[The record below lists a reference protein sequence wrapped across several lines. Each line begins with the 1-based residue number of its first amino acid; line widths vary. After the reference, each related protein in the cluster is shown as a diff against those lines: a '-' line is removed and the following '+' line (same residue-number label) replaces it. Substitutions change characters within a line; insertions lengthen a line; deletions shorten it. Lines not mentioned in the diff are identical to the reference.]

1 MQAAQ
6 RAQSSLN
13 AFQPSSSASTSSK
26 QPTPGNS
33 GTQDWSGVHRPDS
46 SIPGAPSLA
55 AQGSGVFAQQASTN
69 LQQPP
74 SSHHT
79 PANVPPPLRQAHSLK
94 PCATDCPKSAPVL
107 VCMVHNLKMQI
118 RHIIASNPSGS
129 HVWLLAHRAA
139 VKQLVVC
146 KPVYRP
152 AAAKT
157 KAIVF
162 RQAAYPQPQ
171 QTSSFAYSNRPSM
184 SSAHSGGLS
193 HQPSLSHQQVAMV
206 SFLPFFL
213 VWSPH

>member
-6 RAQSSLN
+6 RAQPSLN
-13 AFQPSSSASTSSK
+13 AFQPSSSASISSK

-33 GTQDWSGVHRPDS
+33 GTQDRSGIHRPDI

-107 VCMVHNLKMQI
+107 VRMQI
-118 RHIIASNPSGS
+118 RHIIASNPSWS
-129 HVWLLAHRAA
+129 HVWLLAHRASLLFA
-139 VKQLVVC
+139 SLYIDLLQQ
-146 KPVYRP
+146 
-152 AAAKT
+152 
-157 KAIVF
+157 
-162 RQAAYPQPQ
+162 RQRLLCSGRLH
-171 QTSSFAYSNRPSM
+171 T
-184 SSAHSGGLS
+184 HSHS
-193 HQPSLSHQQVAMV
+193 KHHPSLIQTG
-206 SFLPFFL
+206 LPCPVLTL
-213 VWSPH
+213 VDYPISPRCRINRLQW